1 MFLSRVWSLNHSTQ
15 CTSTRVVYCQM
26 YFWSWCSKG
35 DEKSLGVQKRLSGR
49 VQVVPVCF
57 HVIVSNTWPF
67 CWIIV
72 GSSIEK
78 KKHSSLWGF
87 FCSYCWHAFIT
98 TSDHC
103 WTQVV
108 FEEREGKK
116 GAPDVCGG
124 PPARKRSWYIYS
136 ELEGQPRGHFIP
148 FFLTGWPLYHVLSTG
163 RASKRALSPKM
174 EHKPVT
180 LTLGQSALR

>member
-1 MFLSRVWSLNHSTQ
+1 MQQRRWKESRCSEKALWASSSRSSLFSCNRLKHMALLLD
-15 CTSTRVVYCQM
+15 YCWV
-26 YFWSWCSKG
+26 FN
-35 DEKSLGVQKRLSGR
+35 R
-49 VQVVPVCF
+49 
-57 HVIVSNTWPF
+57 
-67 CWIIV
+67 
-72 GSSIEK
+72 K

-87 FCSYCWHAFIT
+87 FCSYCWHAFII

>member
-1 MFLSRVWSLNHSTQ
+1 MQQRRWKESRCSEKALWASSSRSSLFSCNRLKHGPSAGLLLGLQSKKKTQFLVRVFL
-15 CTSTRVVYCQM
+15 
-26 YFWSWCSKG
+26 F
-35 DEKSLGVQKRLSGR
+35 LLLA
-49 VQVVPVCF
+49 CF
-57 HVIVSNTWPF
+57 HNN
-67 CWIIV
+67 
-72 GSSIEK
+72 
-78 KKHSSLWGF
+78 
-87 FCSYCWHAFIT
+87 
-98 TSDHC
+98 SDHC

-124 PPARKRSWYIYS
+124 APASKRSWYIYR
-136 ELEGQPRGHFIP
+136 ELEGQPQGHFIP

>member
-1 MFLSRVWSLNHSTQ
+1 MQQRRWKESRCSEKALWASSSRSSLFSCNRLKHMALLLDYCWVFNRKKKLFLVRVFL
-15 CTSTRVVYCQM
+15 
-26 YFWSWCSKG
+26 F
-35 DEKSLGVQKRLSGR
+35 LLLA
-49 VQVVPVCF
+49 CF
-57 HVIVSNTWPF
+57 HNN
-67 CWIIV
+67 
-72 GSSIEK
+72 
-78 KKHSSLWGF
+78 
-87 FCSYCWHAFIT
+87 
-98 TSDHC
+98 SDHC